1 MTLMTLYI
9 DAGNTRIKFAVADNS
24 ELGFHTIDHCAT
36 SFSVAEITAFL
47 QQALVQDIG
56 LNSKSTSTAAH
67 KVEALGVC
75 VAGDAVKATLEKALH
90 IVALSLNQHIKPTP
104 DICIHWLSG
113 LTPLAGLR
121 NDYAT
126 PATLGADRWL
136 AAYGLSQQ
144 LAAQSNTQAAVLATF
159 GTATT
164 VDVLHWDLANHMHVF
179 VGGIIIAGIHTALR
193 SVSSSTA
200 QLPDMQTALG
210 AAGETAFLAIPN
222 NTADALTVG
231 ALFVQA
237 GAVRGMMTLAAQH
250 NGNSGATQCYIAGGA
265 APLIHPYLPQ
275 ATLLDYPVIQGLART
290 RGSLKIAQ

>member
-1 MTLMTLYI
+1 MTVLTLYI
-9 DAGNTRIKFAVADNS
+9 DAGNTRIKFAMADS
-24 ELGFHTIDHCAT
+24 SALGFHALGHCTT
-36 SFSVAEITAFL
+36 SAGFAEITAFL
-47 QQALVQDIG
+47 QQALMQNDGNSYHAVQ
-56 LNSKSTSTAAH
+56 
-67 KVEALGVC
+67 ALGVC
-75 VAGDAVKATLEKALH
+75 VAGNAVKTTIKNALRT
-90 IVALSLNQHIKPTP
+90 VALRLNQHINPTP
-104 DICIHWLSG
+104 DIHVHWLSG

-144 LAAQSNTQAAVLATF
+144 LAARLNTQAAVLATF

-164 VDVLHWDLANHMHVF
+164 VDVLHWDGANHTHVF

-193 SVSSSTA
+193 SVSHSTA
-200 QLPDMQTALG
+200 QLPDMQAALG
-210 AAGETAFLAIPN
+210 AADGPTFTAIPN

-231 ALFVQA
+231 ALFAQA
-237 GAVRGMMTLAAQH
+237 GAVRGMMALAAQH

-275 ATLLDYPVIQGLART
+275 ATLLDYPVIQGLARAH
-290 RGSLKIAQ
+290 GSLKIAQ